1 MNRKLNISGF
11 QFFSMIF
18 MFGVGASP
26 PVEIFARAKQDGWIS
41 LLIGLIAACIIF
53 AVYIKL
59 YSIFPELPLT
69 KYIQII
75 LGKYVGKIFALI
87 YILYFLYIAARA
99 LRDFED
105 LLTITLYNA
114 SSLIS
119 VGLIMM
125 LLIMYAIS
133 KGLETFAR
141 SCEFIF
147 IMIMFLVVIFI
158 GFEIISKLI
167 KIDNLRPVLENGWIP
182 VLKAAFP
189 ISLTIP
195 FGEILTFTMIMPHLT
210 KQELAIKV
218 GVPALLF
225 SGLIL
230 TLFAVLNTAILGASV
245 IERTTYPLLT
255 AVSYINIADFI
266 QRLDTFIVIIA
277 VCNAFVKITIYFYC
291 AVSGAA
297 DLFNVKKSDQL
308 VYPIGMITVLT
319 SLWVASSF
327 LEHHLEGIHLVPYLL
342 HIPLQIIIPVSLLLV
357 LLIQGKLKSNK
368 EDLNYN

>member
-11 QFFSMIF
+11 QFFCMIF

-41 LLIGLIAACIIF
+41 LLIGLISACIVF

-87 YILYFLYIAARA
+87 YILYFLYIAARV

-119 VGLIMM
+119 IGLIMM
-125 LLIMYAIS
+125 LLIMYAMS

-167 KIDNLRPVLENGWIP
+167 KIDNLRPVLENGWTP
-182 VLKAAFP
+182 VLKAFP

-195 FGEILTFTMIMPHLT
+195 FGEILTFTMIMPHLP
-210 KQELAIKV
+210 KQNLAIKV
-218 GVPALLF
+218 GIPALLF

-255 AVSYINIADFI
+255 SVSYINIADFI
-266 QRLDTFIVIIA
+266 QRLDTFIVVIA
-277 VCNAFVKITIYFYC
+277 VCNAFVKLTIYFYC

-297 DLFNVKKSDQL
+297 DLFNVKKSEKL
-308 VYPIGMITVLT
+308 VYPIGIITVLT

>member
-11 QFFSMIF
+11 QFFCMIF
-18 MFGVGASP
+18 IFGVGASP
-26 PVEIFARAKQDGWIS
+26 PIEIFTRAKQDGWIS
-41 LLIGLIAACIIF
+41 LLVGLFVACLLF
-53 AVYIKL
+53 TVYIKL
-59 YSIFPELPLT
+59 YSLFPDLPLT

-75 LGKYVGKIFALI
+75 LGKYVGKIIALF
-87 YILYFLYIAARA
+87 YILYFLYIAART

-119 VGLIMM
+119 IGLIMM

-158 GFEIISKLI
+158 GFEIISNLI
-167 KIDNLRPVLENGWIP
+167 KMDNLRPVLENGWKPIF
-182 VLKAAFP
+182 KAFP
-189 ISLTIP
+189 IFLTVP
-195 FGEILTFTMIMPHLT
+195 FGEILTFTMIMPQLN
-210 KQELAIKV
+210 KQDLAIKV
-218 GVPALLF
+218 GIPAFLF
-225 SGLIL
+225 SGIIL
-230 TLFAVLNTAILGASV
+230 TLFTVLNTAILGAST

-255 AVSYINIADFI
+255 SVSYINIADFI
-266 QRLDTFIVIIA
+266 QRLDTFIVVIS
-277 VCNAFVKITIYFYC
+277 VCNSFVKITIYLYC
-291 AVSGAA
+291 AVAGAA

-308 VYPIGMITVLT
+308 VYPIGIITVVT
-319 SLWVASSF
+319 SIWVASSF
-327 LEHHLEGIHLVPYLL
+327 LEHHKEGTDLVPYLL

-357 LLIQGKLKSNK
+357 LLFQGKLKSNK

>member
-41 LLIGLIAACIIF
+41 LIIGLITACLIF

-59 YSIFPELPLT
+59 YSLFPDLPLT

-75 LGKYVGKIFALI
+75 LGKYIGKIFALI

-119 VGLIMM
+119 IGLIMM
-125 LLIMYAIS
+125 LLIMYAMS

-141 SCEFIF
+141 SCEFIL
-147 IMIMFLVVIFI
+147 IMIMFLIFIFI

-167 KIDNLRPVLENGWIP
+167 KIDNLRPVLEHGWTP
-182 VLKAAFP
+182 VFKAFP

-210 KQELAIKV
+210 KQDLAIKV
-218 GVPALLF
+218 GIPALLF

-230 TLFAVLNTAILGASV
+230 TLFAVLNTAILGPSV
-245 IERTTYPLLT
+245 IERATYPLLT
-255 AVSYINIADFI
+255 SVSYINIADFI
-266 QRLDTFIVIIA
+266 QRLDTFIVVIA

-297 DLFNVKKSDQL
+297 DLFNVKKTEQL
-308 VYPIGMITVLT
+308 VYPIGIITVLT

>member
-11 QFFSMIF
+11 QFFCMIF
-18 MFGVGASP
+18 MFGVSASP
-26 PVEIFARAKQDGWIS
+26 PVEIFAKAKQDGWIS
-41 LLIGLIAACIIF
+41 LLIGLIAACLIF

-59 YSIFPELPLT
+59 YSLFPDLPFT

-75 LGKYVGKIFALI
+75 LGKYVGKILALI
-87 YILYFLYIAARA
+87 YVLYFLYIAARA

-119 VGLIMM
+119 IGLIMM
-125 LLIMYAIS
+125 LLTMYAIS

-147 IMIMFLVVIFI
+147 IVIMFLVFLFI

-167 KIDNLRPVLENGWIP
+167 KIDNLRPVLENGWKP
-182 VLKAAFP
+182 VFKASP

-195 FGEILTFTMIMPHLT
+195 FGEVLTFTMIMPHLN
-210 KQELAIKV
+210 KQDLAIKV
-218 GVPALLF
+218 GIPALLF

-230 TLFAVLNTAILGASV
+230 TLFAVLNTAILGPSV

-255 AVSYINIADFI
+255 SVSYINIADFI
-266 QRLDTFIVIIA
+266 QRLDTFIVVIA

-297 DLFNVKKSDQL
+297 DLFNVKKTDQL
-308 VYPIGMITVLT
+308 VYPIGVITVIT
-319 SLWVASSF
+319 SLWMASSF

-342 HIPLQIIIPVSLLLV
+342 HIPLQIIIPISLLLI
-357 LLIQGKLKSNK
+357 LLFQGKLKNNK
-368 EDLNYN
+368 DDLNYN

>member
-11 QFFSMIF
+11 QFFCMIF

-26 PVEIFARAKQDGWIS
+26 PVEIYTRAKQDGWIS
-41 LLIGLIAACIIF
+41 LLIGLIAACLIF

-59 YSIFPELPLT
+59 YSLFPEQPLT

-75 LGKYVGKIFALI
+75 LGKYVGKILALV
-87 YILYFLYIAARA
+87 YILYFLYVAARA

-119 VGLIMM
+119 IGLIMM

-147 IMIMFLVVIFI
+147 IMIMFLVFIFI
-158 GFEIISKLI
+158 GFEIIANLI
-167 KIDNLRPVLENGWIP
+167 KIDNLRPVLENGWKPIF
-182 VLKAAFP
+182 KAFP
-189 ISLTIP
+189 ISLTVP
-195 FGEILTFTMIMPHLT
+195 FGEILTFTMIMPHLS
-210 KQELAIKV
+210 KQNLAIKV
-218 GVPALLF
+218 GIPALLF

-230 TLFAVLNTAILGASV
+230 TLFAVLNTAILGPSV

-266 QRLDTFIVIIA
+266 QRLDTFIVVIA
-277 VCNAFVKITIYFYC
+277 VCNSFVKITIYFYC

-297 DLFNVKKSDQL
+297 ELFNIKKTDQL
-308 VYPIGMITVLT
+308 VYPIGIITIVT
-319 SLWVASSF
+319 SLWVASNF
-327 LEHHLEGIHLVPYLL
+327 LEHHKEGIDLVPYLL
-342 HIPLQIIIPVSLLLV
+342 HIPLQIIIPISLLLI
-357 LLIQGKLKSNK
+357 LLFQGKLKNNK
-368 EDLNYN
+368 DDLNYN

>member
-26 PVEIFARAKQDGWIS
+26 PVEIFASAKQDGWIS
-41 LLIGLIAACIIF
+41 LLIGLTAACLIF

-59 YSIFPELPLT
+59 YSLFPDLPLT

-75 LGKYVGKIFALI
+75 LGKYIGKIFALA

-119 VGLIMM
+119 IGLIMM
-125 LLIMYAIS
+125 LLIMYAMS

-147 IMIMFLVVIFI
+147 IMIMFLVFIFI

-167 KIDNLRPVLENGWIP
+167 NMDNLRPVLEHGWTP
-182 VLKAAFP
+182 VFKTFP
-189 ISLTIP
+189 ISSTIP
-195 FGEILTFTMIMPHLT
+195 FGEVLTFTMIMPHLT
-210 KQELAIKV
+210 KQDLAIKV
-218 GVPALLF
+218 GIPALLF

-230 TLFAVLNTAILGASV
+230 TLFAVLNTAILGPSV

-255 AVSYINIADFI
+255 SVSYINIADFI
-266 QRLDTFIVIIA
+266 QRLDTFIVVIA
-277 VCNAFVKITIYFYC
+277 VCNAFVKITIYFFC

-297 DLFNVKKSDQL
+297 DLFNVKKSNQL
-308 VYPIGMITVLT
+308 VYPIGIITVLT
-319 SLWVASSF
+319 SLWLASSF
-327 LEHHLEGIHLVPYLL
+327 LEHHIEGIHLVPYLL
-342 HIPLQIIIPVSLLLV
+342 HIPLQMIIPVCLLLV
-357 LLIQGKLKSNK
+357 LLVQGKLKSNK
-368 EDLNYN
+368 DDINYN

>member
-11 QFFSMIF
+11 QFFCMIF
-18 MFGVGASP
+18 MFGVGTSP
-26 PVEIFARAKQDGWIS
+26 PVEIYARAKQDGWIS
-41 LLIGLIAACIIF
+41 LLLGLIAACLIF
-53 AVYIKL
+53 VVYIKL
-59 YSIFPELPLT
+59 YELFPDIPLT

-75 LGKYVGKIFALI
+75 LGKYIGKIFALI
-87 YILYFLYIAARA
+87 YILYFLYITAST

-119 VGLIMM
+119 IGLIMM

-147 IMIMFLVVIFI
+147 IIIIILVFIFI

-167 KIDNLRPVLENGWIP
+167 QIDNLRPVLEHGWKP
-182 VLKAAFP
+182 VFKAFP
-189 ISLTIP
+189 ISFTVP
-195 FGEILTFTMIMPHLT
+195 FSEILTFTMIMPHLK

-218 GVPALLF
+218 GIPAFIF

-230 TLFAVLNTAILGASV
+230 ILFAFLNIAILGPAV
-245 IERTTYPLLT
+245 IERTVYPLLT
-255 AVSYINIADFI
+255 SVSYINIADFI

-277 VCNAFVKITIYFYC
+277 VCNAFVKITVYFYC

-297 DLFNVKKSDQL
+297 DLFNIKKSDQL
-308 VYPIGMITVLT
+308 VYPLGIITVLC

-327 LEHHLEGIHLVPYLL
+327 LEHHLEVTHLIPYLL
-342 HIPLQIIIPVSLLLV
+342 HFPLQIIIPVSLLFIV
-357 LLIQGKLKSNK
+357 LIQGKLKNNK
-368 EDLNYN
+368 DLNYSE